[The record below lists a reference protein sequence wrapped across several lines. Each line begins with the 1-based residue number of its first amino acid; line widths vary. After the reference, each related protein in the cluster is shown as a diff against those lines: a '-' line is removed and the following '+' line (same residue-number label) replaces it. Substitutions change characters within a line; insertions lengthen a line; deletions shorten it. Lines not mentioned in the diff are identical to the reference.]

1 MPLAPGVLAL
11 GEDGMAGQ
19 PGAIVVDHHHAR
31 QAAALGDGAQLGN
44 NPPARQRGVDDAGQA
59 FPAVV
64 VDDA

>member
-31 QAAALGDGAQLGN
+31 QAAALGDGLGRGG
-44 NPPARQRGVDDAGQA
+44 PPAGDLFAVGRGSV
-59 FPAVV
+59 
-64 VDDA
+64 